1 MNIWVL
7 GGGATDDINGSDNA
21 SEKKKF
27 SNKLKK
33 KTKFSFG

>member
-21 SEKKKF
+21 SEKK
-27 SNKLKK
+27 NLVIN
-33 KTKFSFG
+33 